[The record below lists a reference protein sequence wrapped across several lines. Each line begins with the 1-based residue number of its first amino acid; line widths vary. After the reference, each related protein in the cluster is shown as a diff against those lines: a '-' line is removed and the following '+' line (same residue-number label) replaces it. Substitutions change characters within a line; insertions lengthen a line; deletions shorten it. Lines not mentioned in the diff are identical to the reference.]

1 MKEFPMRAKIKD
13 QVDLLFKNA
22 PDRHYEI
29 RENPVTGERF
39 VPRLDPIRPHKERAV
54 RALVAQLWFAAQKPP
69 DAPDLP
75 LNYGDREKVRWQGGG
90 LSYLVGAFA
99 CSLHGRN
106 FWIEGHPD
114 FDTFAR
120 GVMASGSTPDFV
132 RSDPQLLRRY
142 PPKPLKGLN
151 RGLVFDPK

>member
-1 MKEFPMRAKIKD
+1 MYIEIDHIKRNVDQLFANALLPRSEFC
-13 QVDLLFKNA
+13 N
-22 PDRHYEI
+22 
-29 RENPVTGERF
+29 NPVTGESF
-39 VPRLDPIRPHKERAV
+39 MPRLDPIRPHKERAV
-54 RALVAQLWFAAQKPP
+54 RALVAQLWFAAQKPL

-75 LNYGDREKVRWQGGG
+75 LNRADRERVRWQGEG

-99 CSLHGRN
+99 CSLRGRN
-106 FWIEGHPD
+106 FRIEGHPD

-120 GVMASGSTPDFV
+120 GVMASESTPDFV

-142 PPKPLKGLN
+142 PPKALKGLN